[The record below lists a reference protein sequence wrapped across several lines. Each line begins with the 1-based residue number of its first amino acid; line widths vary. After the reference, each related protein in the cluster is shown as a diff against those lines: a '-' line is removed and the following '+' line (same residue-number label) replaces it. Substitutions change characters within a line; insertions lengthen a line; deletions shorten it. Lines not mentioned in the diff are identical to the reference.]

1 MWKRKHLT
9 IMLLCLSPLCAP
21 RFAYVTADFLA
32 RCLNVR
38 EGKAKGVRVP
48 VPLTIR
54 GARPYSAPLF
64 SAFRDP
70 SCRSR
75 CRTSPPPPTLVAQRF
90 LFFVFLDVLMF
101 YRPIAT
107 VAKRETA
114 GPHIYL
120 VSSSLHF
127 RIKIQGT
134 RYPWVGLSIGRHIRQ
149 LVRQLVGQ
157 LSLDF

>member
-1 MWKRKHLT
+1 MITGLALLVPPADSGRKL
-9 IMLLCLSPLCAP
+9 LSPLCDP

-120 VSSSLHF
+120 VSSSAL
-127 RIKIQGT
+127 
-134 RYPWVGLSIGRHIRQ
+134 
-149 LVRQLVGQ
+149 
-157 LSLDF
+157 

>member
-1 MWKRKHLT
+1 MLPPADSGRKL
-9 IMLLCLSPLCAP
+9 LSPLCAP

-114 GPHIYL
+114 GPHISRELLCTWFTFNPGYPVPL
-120 VSSSLHF
+120 GRAKYRKA
-127 RIKIQGT
+127 RI
-134 RYPWVGLSIGRHIRQ
+134 
-149 LVRQLVGQ
+149 RQLVGQ